1 MALDPAR
8 LQTSTLALRTAE
20 TAYDAAL
27 REQAAATAKLAAAPN
42 DAAATTQLKLAT
54 QKVATTRTQVETARR
69 TLDTIRISELA
80 TLDTGDRLL
89 GTIAGNQVIGLFP
102 VGVEAKLEAGK
113 RLRVR
118 VWPDAVSTSTHDPR
132 LTQPELDAGQRYWRA
147 EGAAVTDADRRAAW
161 RELAET
167 VGATRAAWIAR
178 TLTPTNQA
186 ALAPGVVPVFPVV
199 AMFDEAAPFVARAS
213 VLPDRW
219 MAVGFRDGA
228 KVFEQVGAPI
238 PIDLAVGLDTTPA
251 EAKTLSN
258 REGEPIQLPPRMRWM
273 TDFAIAKQA
282 GMALEIPLAAGIDR
296 IDLLLVVGVKVTQS
310 PAANAEALA
319 NLFTGHRFSRGLAF
333 VPQDTPTNNSAAG
346 GSGMPSRSQR
356 IEAGYDLERRPRAF
370 PAGVAANG
378 TTAARAFGVAPEVFA
393 PLPAS
398 GAVPQMPAEPEGFEP
413 ENARAMQTALWQIT
427 MGTAIEDFLG
437 LPAARS
443 DAVRDYFRDHVRAAG
458 PVPAFRVGRQPY
470 GVLPVT
476 QIDAFVAGA
485 AEGIDPRM
493 LPLLKAARTW
503 WFMLRQGEV
512 FAGSAEEA
520 LRNLGRSTR
529 LFAETTRQDAAAAG
543 QNRWASLA
551 GSLAR
556 SSRNLI
562 GDTWRTS
569 QIKATVDG
577 VPQPVTRPLVD
588 PTTSAT
594 LTLLATASPTAI
606 RSAALPTSMFGR
618 MARQATLL
626 EWGRLARAV
635 CEASLDAGSITSLR
649 RTAASTGIDA
659 YINVVIRAFLPTV
672 TTGTIGTVGTIGTAA
687 VKRSPGGDRLPATTP
702 DLPDLPEVEPPV
714 KPPVTPVPPADA
726 PIDAAELK
734 RIATFVGNLSSPLA
748 TCPGAA
754 RLDSFRRSLAWLAQ
768 LPSARMESALFGTLD
783 LCNHRVDAW
792 MTSLASRRLATLRA
806 STPQGLVIGGWG
818 WLQDVRPANAADPL
832 QRAEFIHT
840 PSLDQAAATAVLRSA
855 AKRANAAGSSH
866 ADIDLSSRRV
876 RLARWLLEGVRN
888 GRSLGEL
895 LGVRFERA
903 LKGTA
908 GEVHLGALRRQF
920 SASGVHGVLD
930 GLKLQQAGL
939 PPSSDPA
946 VLTAAKG
953 LEDAL
958 DALTDVLT
966 AESVYQLVKGNPGG
980 ALVNLEAIA
989 NGEAPPPLSI
999 TETPASATRLTHRI
1013 VATIPVGAKAPGWTV
1028 NGTPRSKAD
1037 PLLDAWCGFVLGSA
1051 ESIVLTVNGRGGVS
1065 VAVTLSALKLG
1076 AIDVVLAGRE
1086 AGAELAERVVA
1097 RGASEVA
1104 DHRRRRRRREQAVAR
1119 SGRSLR
1125 CVGAPDCACRTASS
1139 RGTGTARC
1147 FRCRDGREL
1156 RRPAGASDGCATSG
1170 GRGADSAGATYR
1182 SRGCGACR
1190 CSDRDPRA
1198 RRTARP
1204 RACAAGTRR
1213 VAVRARCAPRQR
1225 GSRRYAARQV
1235 ARIVRRRASGPRRL
1249 HAARSCGAGDHGAG
1263 RSARSVRRRSAR
1275 TVCRGSTRWDGS
1287 GPVSRAWPKCCSA
1300 WRSRVALSTAAL
1312 RIAQAP
1318 WVDGDRWIATS
1329 FINTKSRQRPGSRLS
1344 MVIHAPGG
1352 FSATQPLGG
1361 LLLDGWSESVP
1372 MEKRDTALALRYN
1385 SPGTRAPQAI
1395 LLAVSPDPSRAWTTE
1410 TLVAILRD
1418 TFDLTRMRMQ
1428 PPTTF
1433 SRAGQMPLAWL
1444 GQRPGDTGISF
1455 TP

>member
-42 DAAATTQLKLAT
+42 DATATTQLKLAT

-80 TLDTGDRLL
+80 ALDTGDRLL

-132 LTQPELDAGQRYWRA
+132 LTQSELDAGQRYWRA

-161 RELAET
+161 RELAEA

-251 EAKTLSN
+251 ESKALSN

-273 TDFAIAKQA
+273 TDFAVAKQA

-562 GDTWRTS
+562 SDTWRTS

-594 LTLLATASPTAI
+594 LTMLATASPTAI

-672 TTGTIGTVGTIGTAA
+672 TTGTIGTIGTIGTAA

-702 DLPDLPEVEPPV
+702 DLPDLPEVEPPE

-754 RLDSFRRSLAWLAQ
+754 RLESFRRSLAWLAQ

-920 SASGVHGVLD
+920 SANGVNGVLD

-1076 AIDVVLAGRE
+1076 AIDVVMAGRE
-1086 AGAELAERVVA
+1086 AGAELAERVAAEALRKLPTIADAVVA
-1097 RGASEVA
+1097 ENRPWRDLVGVCGALARLIARAEPLRPEALELPGVFGA
-1104 DHRRRRRRREQAVAR
+1104 ATDENFGDLPARVTGAQQAAAAV
-1119 SGRSLR
+1119 
-1125 CVGAPDCACRTASS
+1125 RTALVQ
-1139 RGTGTARC
+1139 RT
-1147 FRCRDGREL
+1147 D
-1156 RRPAGASDGCATSG
+1156 PAGAVRAAAAIGIRAPG
-1170 GRGADSAGATYR
+1170 ALLGREPAPQELDALLSALDVRLA
-1182 SRGCGACR
+1182 SA
-1190 CSDRDPRA
+1190 A
-1198 RRTARP
+1198 
-1204 RACAAGTRR
+1204 AAGTPRDKLRALFGGELPGLVAFTPRDPAVLATTAPAAAPDLFAGDPLAPSAWLDAMGRVRPGVAR
-1213 VAVRARCAPRQR
+1213 VAEVLQR
-1225 GSRRYAARQV
+1225 V
-1235 ARIVRRRASGPRRL
+1235 EIASG
-1249 HAARSCGAGDHGAG
+1249 
-1263 RSARSVRRRSAR
+1263 V
-1275 TVCRGSTRWDGS
+1275 
-1287 GPVSRAWPKCCSA
+1287 
-1300 WRSRVALSTAAL
+1300 STAAL
-1312 RIAQAP
+1312 KVAQAP
-1318 WVDGDRWIATS
+1318 WIDGDRWIATS

-1344 MVIHAPGG
+1344 IVIHAPGG
-1352 FSATQPLGG
+1352 FTATQPLGG

-1418 TFDLTRMRMQ
+1418 TFDLARMRMQ

-1433 SRAGQMPLAWL
+1433 SRAGQLPLAWV
-1444 GQRPGDTGISF
+1444 GQRPGDAGISF